1 MIVKVKKITFVGLKQ
16 EKEHFIDRL
25 QEMGVAHITFPA
37 EAVEPSEVA
46 RELQK
51 VTEIRKFLSR
61 LGTRTMPSD
70 LSVDYSAVCSRREEL
85 GQRENRL
92 LSELSILKKERD
104 FLEPWGDFDP
114 QDIALFRS
122 KGLDIRFY
130 RLARKVFET
139 ISLDPFFYHITR
151 QTEGEVAFVAM
162 AAKPAEMGVAE
173 EKLPAK
179 SVSQIDREIEAKT
192 GELAKIR
199 KEYQS
204 LAEKIQ
210 ALIDAEAR
218 LRDDYEYRRVLL
230 NTNSALDD
238 RLFVLTC
245 WTPIPEDE
253 LVKRIG
259 EGFTFGHF
267 SEHHEKGERVPVL
280 LSNKTAFNS
289 GEDLVE
295 VYSHPNHNDFDPS
308 GLVLYCFAVFY
319 GMIIG
324 DAGYGFI
331 SLALTALLH
340 WKVKSKNPLW
350 IRFRRLCYLLSCSVI
365 FFGIISA
372 SYFGISLSTENPL
385 NELLLLN
392 LNTKDGQNQVMLI
405 SVIMGMAHIS
415 IALAIKFYR
424 TRDLPTLG
432 WIIVIWSGYA
442 LLHSKMGK
450 GVDNPVAMYIA
461 IVGIGLV
468 VLFTSKSRNPLI
480 RILLGINGSLGVVQ
494 LLADCLSYMRLFA
507 LGLATMYMCQTFNML
522 ADMCYKGLPYIGF
535 IPAVLILVAG
545 HAINLLLGI
554 MGGVVHGLR
563 LNFLEWYRWCFEGD
577 GLTFKPFRKI
587 TKQVLLD

>member
-1 MIVKVKKITFVGLKQ
+1 MIVKVKKITFVGLNQ
-16 EKEHFIDRL
+16 EKERFIDRL
-25 QEMGVAHITFPA
+25 QQVGVAHITFPA

-61 LGTRTMPSD
+61 LGTRTAPPD
-70 LSVDYSAVCSRREEL
+70 LSADYSAICSKREEL
-85 GQRENRL
+85 GQRETRL

-122 KGLDIRFY
+122 KGLDVRFY
-130 RLARKVFET
+130 RLARKIFET
-139 ISLDPFFYHITR
+139 ISLDPFFQHITR

-162 AAKPAEMGVAE
+162 GSKPIELGVAE

-192 GELAKIR
+192 EELAKIR

-218 LRDDYEYRRVLL
+218 LRDNYEYRRVLL

-245 WTPIPEDE
+245 WTPISEEE

-267 SEHHEKGERVPVL
+267 TEEPEKEDRVPVL
-280 LSNKTAFNS
+280 LSNKSAFDS
-289 GEDLVE
+289 GEDLVG
-295 VYSHPNHNDFDPS
+295 VYSQPNYNDFDPS
-308 GLVLYCFAVFY
+308 GIVLYCFSVFY

-331 SLALTALLH
+331 SLGLTVLLH
-340 WKVKSKNPLW
+340 WKVKSTAPLW

-372 SYFGISLSTENPL
+372 SYFGVSLRPDNPL
-385 NELLLLN
+385 NKFLLLDFGS
-392 LNTKDGQNQVMLI
+392 KEGQNQVMLV
-405 SVIMGMAHIS
+405 SVIMGMVHIS
-415 IALAIKFYR
+415 IALAVKFYR

-442 LLHSKMGK
+442 LLTSRMVK

-468 VLFTSKSRNPLI
+468 VLFTSNSRNPII
-480 RILLGINGSLGVVQ
+480 RILLGLNGSLGVVQ

-522 ADMCYKGLPYIGF
+522 AEMSYKGLPYIGF

-545 HAINLLLGI
+545 HAINLLLGV

-587 TKQVLLD
+587 AKQV